1 MYISLKLGYNF
12 SSYCYNVSLLIFR
25 SPLPGGSLTL
35 SIYLPSSNLIPPF
48 VDCPSHHLSAC
59 PIKHLPKPLV
69 SCGSQ
74 DSTVQGSSPHKCNQK
89 IWWDALNMGAATIP
103 SIMLGLTPSSKLFLN
118 SRTSPG
124 NVSLTWPYCP
134 RGLSLQNGMASLA
147 LGMTRGNTILSNFS
161 TP

>member
-59 PIKHLPKPLV
+59 PIKHLPKLLV

-74 DSTVQGSSPHKCNQK
+74 GNTVHGSSPHKCSQEV
-89 IWWDALNMGAATIP
+89 WWDALNVMAAIIP
-103 SIMLGLTPSSKLFLN
+103 SIMSGLTSFLKLFLY
-118 SRTSPG
+118 SMTSSG
-124 NVSLTWPYCP
+124 NVPLMWPYCP
-134 RGLSLQNGMASLA
+134 RV
-147 LGMTRGNTILSNFS
+147 
-161 TP
+161 